1 MKQSEN
7 GYWVS
12 FEFDN
17 DMIGTWA
24 DYASSSDEF
33 IANLLK
39 MEKGNRIKRFIEL
52 HLDERDGQHVIFHMR
67 KSTFVSTT
75 KN

>member
-17 DMIGTWA
+17 NMIGTWT
-24 DYASSSDEF
+24 DYAPNADEF

-52 HLDERDGQHVIFHMR
+52 HLDERDGQHVFPHEKIKIR
-67 KSTFVSTT
+67 KY
-75 KN
+75 NQE